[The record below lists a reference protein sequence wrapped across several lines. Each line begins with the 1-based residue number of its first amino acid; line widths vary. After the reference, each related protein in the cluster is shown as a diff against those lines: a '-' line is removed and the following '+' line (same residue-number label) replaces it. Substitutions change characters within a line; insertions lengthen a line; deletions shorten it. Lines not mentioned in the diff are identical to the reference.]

1 MKNLQ
6 LDVTKK
12 ITPNHPNDYYISCRC
27 CPNVDNRQTRSR
39 SVFTGWEIKQYRVA
53 TPSDCTIY
61 CTTDLRCEGEEMYH

>member
-27 CPNVDNRQTRSR
+27 CPNVDNRQTKA
-39 SVFTGWEIKQYRVA
+39 VIDLYEPV
-53 TPSDCTIY
+53 SDSILKP
-61 CTTDLRCEGEEMYH
+61 DLVSWYK